1 MKKII
6 ALLLAVVMCFS
17 LVACGGDKETSN
29 NNEPQEETIEITIDN
44 WQNYLEIK
52 EYFDFYYVTNEFGVP
67 IKAHPNLRVLLT
79 LKEEYRDYL
88 YSDFAVEFNADYCA
102 KDVVYNYDD
111 FTFEIKDCESQTN
124 IQIDESQF
132 VRGETGTLMGEI
144 IHYDKIVDNKV
155 ESKYIE
161 LDACVLYGI
170 KGWGTSYSFIDNG
183 DGTGVIEWYPVNIE
197 ITRIKGTLYS
207 N

>member
-1 MKKII
+1 MKKLFSMI
-6 ALLLAVVMCFS
+6 LAVVMCFS
-17 LVACGGDKETSN
+17 LVACAQEDTQQNEV
-29 NNEPQEETIEITIDN
+29 EPQEETIEITIDN

-52 EYFDFYYVTNEFGVP
+52 EYFDFYYVKNEFGEPV
-67 IKAHPNLRVLLT
+67 KANPNIRVLLT

-102 KDVVYNYDD
+102 KDIVYNYDD

-132 VRGETGTLMGEI
+132 VRGETGTLMKEI
-144 IHYDKIVDNKV
+144 IFYDRIVDNKV
-155 ESKYIE
+155 ESEYLE

-170 KGWGTSYSFIDNG
+170 KGWGTSYSFRDNG

>member
-17 LVACGGDKETSN
+17 LVACAQEDTQQNEV
-29 NNEPQEETIEITIDN
+29 EPQEETIEITIDN

-52 EYFDFYYVTNEFGVP
+52 EYFDFYYGKNEFGEPVE
-67 IKAHPNLRVLLT
+67 AYPNFYVLLT
-79 LKEEYRDYL
+79 FKEEYRDYS

-144 IHYDKIVDNKV
+144 INYDRIVDNKV
-155 ESKYIE
+155 ESEYIE
-161 LDACVLYGI
+161 LDACVLYGT
-170 KGWGTSYSFIDNG
+170 KRGRGCYFSDNG
-183 DGTGVIEWYPVNIE
+183 DGTGVIECYPVNIE
-197 ITRIKGTLYS
+197 ITRIQGTLYS